1 MKKTCPDLVA
11 LSDDALRDFWQ
22 RHTPE
27 QLKRLGDR
35 LLAESLPRAEPR
47 LRDFYAEDLA
57 ALRQAAGFTIAQ
69 ASQRLEVTP
78 VILMSWES
86 GEVRP
91 PASLSL
97 IYAQTVK

>member
-1 MKKTCPDLVA
+1 MKKICPDLVA
-11 LSDDALRDFWQ
+11 MSDDALRDFWE
-22 RHTPE
+22 RHTPD

-35 LLAESLPRAEPR
+35 LLAESLPRVETR
-47 LRDFYAEDLA
+47 VCDFYAEDLA
-57 ALRQAAGFTIAQ
+57 ALRQSAGFTIAQ
-69 ASQRLEVTP
+69 AAQRLDVTP

>member
-1 MKKTCPDLVA
+1 MKKICPDLVA
-11 LSDDALRDFWQ
+11 MSDDELRDFWS
-22 RHTPE
+22 RTAPD

-35 LLAESLPRAEPR
+35 LLAESLPRVETR
-47 LRDFYAEDLA
+47 VCDFYAKDLA
-57 ALRQAAGFTIAQ
+57 GLRQAAGWTIAQ
-69 ASQRLEVTP
+69 AAEKLDVTP
-78 VILMSWES
+78 VIVMSWES

>member
-1 MKKTCPDLVA
+1 MKKICPDLVA
-11 LSDDALRDFWQ
+11 MSDDALRDFWQ
-22 RHTPE
+22 HHKPE

-35 LLAESLPRAEPR
+35 LLAESLPRVESRVP
-47 LRDFYAEDLA
+47 DFYAEDLA
-57 ALRQAAGFTIAQ
+57 TLRQAAGFTVAQ

>member
-1 MKKTCPDLVA
+1 MKKICPDLVA
-11 LSDDALRDFWQ
+11 MSDDELRDFWS
-22 RHTPE
+22 RHRPE

-35 LLAESLPRAEPR
+35 LLAESLPRVETR
-47 LRDFYAEDLA
+47 VCDFYAKDLA
-57 ALRQAAGFTIAQ
+57 ALRQSAGLTVAQ
-69 ASQRLEVTP
+69 AAEQLSVTP
-78 VILMSWES
+78 VIVMSWES

>member
-1 MKKTCPDLVA
+1 MKKICPDLVA
-11 LSDDALRDFWQ
+11 MSDDELRDFWS
-22 RHTPE
+22 RTRPE

-35 LLAESLPRAEPR
+35 LLAESLPRVETR
-47 LRDFYAEDLA
+47 VCDFYVKDLA
-57 ALRQAAGFTIAQ
+57 ALRQSAGLTVAQ
-69 ASQRLEVTP
+69 AAEQLSVTP
-78 VILMSWES
+78 VIVMSWES

>member
-1 MKKTCPDLVA
+1 MKKICPDLVA
-11 LSDDALRDFWQ
+11 MSDDELRDFWS
-22 RHTPE
+22 RTAPE

-35 LLAESLPRAEPR
+35 LLAESLPRFESR
-47 LRDFYAEDLA
+47 GDDFYAEDLA
-57 ALRQAAGFTIAQ
+57 ALRQAAGWTVAQ
-69 ASQRLEVTP
+69 AAERLSVNP
-78 VILMSWES
+78 VIVMSWES